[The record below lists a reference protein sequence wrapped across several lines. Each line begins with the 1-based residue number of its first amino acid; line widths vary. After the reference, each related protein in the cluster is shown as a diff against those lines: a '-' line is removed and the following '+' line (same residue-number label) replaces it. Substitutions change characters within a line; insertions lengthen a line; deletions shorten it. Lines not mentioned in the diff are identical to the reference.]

1 MSSRAQ
7 ANHKPALNANQI
19 LQEISQAIQGANDSK
34 PIQTTS
40 SEDFG
45 FQDRILELCDDAPL
59 ALLEPTRQT
68 ILKASQDGLGM
79 YREIQGMLRDS
90 EIKSMGGQ
98 WQEDHDKLAASF
110 NHGQDFITS
119 YFQTTLYGAS
129 TTPRLEAMGN
139 AEAKAQSDP
148 SSSTAP
154 PIRIAAADAMQILQL
169 EPALNE
175 WQAAHPHDV
184 HAMLCNASKA
194 ARRLTRKIGFDERSA
209 ELYLKMQAADEK
221 HDAHG

>member
-1 MSSRAQ
+1 MAASPTAAPTETTSLDRVTQQ
-7 ANHKPALNANQI
+7 ASGRVFQNYIISAVNLMRYWDTPAPALFN
-19 LQEISQAIQGANDSK
+19 L
-34 PIQTTS
+34 
-40 SEDFG
+40 
-45 FQDRILELCDDAPL
+45 L
-59 ALLEPTRQT
+59 AFSNR
-68 ILKASQDGLGM
+68 
-79 YREIQGMLRDS
+79 
-90 EIKSMGGQ
+90 
-98 WQEDHDKLAASF
+98 
-110 NHGQDFITS
+110 
-119 YFQTTLYGAS
+119 TTLYGAS